1 MAFTNSQQQLL
12 GPMPSSTSFRTS
24 PLANQALCK
33 KHQLRMPRTRV
44 IYGQIC
50 CGFFLGV
57 LFVNIYYIY
66 IIIYIYIHFM
76 YIHTFLSARNQ
87 TTTRLHATSS
97 RCQTSRWR
105 SQWFPAWR
113 WLSPAKILKNCSRPG
128 KRLHN
133 YGKSPFLMG
142 KSTISTGPFSI

>member
-66 IIIYIYIHFM
+66 IIIYIYTLCTYIHF
-76 YIHTFLSARNQ
+76 YPPGIKQ
-87 TTTRLHATSS
+87 LHAYT
-97 RCQTSRWR
+97 T
-105 SQWFPAWR
+105 PV
-113 WLSPAKILKNCSRPG
+113 LDAKHHADAPSDSLHGGDYHRP
-128 KRLHN
+128 K
-133 YGKSPFLMG
+133 
-142 KSTISTGPFSI
+142 FSKIVAGLVNVYITMENHHF